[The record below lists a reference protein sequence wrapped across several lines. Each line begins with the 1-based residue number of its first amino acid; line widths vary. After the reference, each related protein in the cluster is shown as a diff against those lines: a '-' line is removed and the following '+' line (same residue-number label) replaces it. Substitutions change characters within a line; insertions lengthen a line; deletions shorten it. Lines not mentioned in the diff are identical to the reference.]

1 MEDGTNDL
9 LDAGSGGAYNLIDE
23 AASNNLMD
31 GGMCLASNLNSLIR
45 SQVRTVQVANHRT
58 DIAVMDF
65 ADKLFLVVSQ
75 YEKMGTLVLITKD
88 SAPNTEPQ
96 EPVYTTK
103 VLFGKDEAEVHAAA
117 RHLATIVDSPKSILL
132 GLALKDFS
140 PNTVRLLAKALLNQV
155 TLLGRSPS

>member
-1 MEDGTNDL
+1 MEDCTNNLSNGGSNGACSL
-9 LDAGSGGAYNLIDE
+9 LDEVGCGA
-23 AASNNLMD
+23 SKLMD
-31 GGMCLASNLNSLIR
+31 TGVCLNPLIR
-45 SQVRTVQVANHRT
+45 NQVRTVQVANHAT

-88 SAPNTEPQ
+88 SAPSTEPQ
-96 EPVYTTK
+96 EPIYTTK

-117 RHLATIVDSPKSILL
+117 RHLATTVNSPKSILL

-140 PNTVRLLAKALLNQV
+140 PSAVRLLAKALLEQLS
-155 TLLGRSPS
+155 LLGKSPS